1 MMRRIELLPQA
12 HLEQRRQRRV
22 TAGVVIAGLVA
33 LTMLIGYW
41 LVLGMQV
48 ADERNELAQV
58 TARNQQL
65 QAEIDELQRFADM
78 EAELKAKEASL
89 ATVAKGD
96 VDWPGLL
103 TEIAM
108 VLPGEVWLTNL
119 TASAGQTEG
128 ATQVGTE
135 TAPVRVSEEEPFG
148 RIQFQG
154 NSLEMT
160 GVPKWL
166 IRLGTVKEF
175 NALWLN
181 SADKGESTTE
191 GTPEIVTFDSTLE
204 LGDEAASDRFQ
215 EETP

>member
-58 TARNQQL
+58 TARNQEL
-65 QAEIDELQRFADM
+65 QAEIDELQRFAGM
-78 EAELKAKEASL
+78 ETELKTKEASL
-89 ATVAKGD
+89 AKVTKGD

-135 TAPVRVSEEEPFG
+135 TAPVRVSEEDPFG

-181 SADKGESTTE
+181 SADKSEGTE
-191 GTPEIVTFDSTLE
+191 GSPEIVAFDSTLE
-204 LGDEAASDRFQ
+204 LGKEAASDRFQ

>member
-78 EAELKAKEASL
+78 EAELKSKEASL
-89 ATVAKGD
+89 ATVTKGD

-108 VLPGEVWLTNL
+108 VLPSEVWLTNL

-181 SADKGESTTE
+181 SADKSEGTTE
-191 GTPEIVTFDSTLE
+191 GAPDIVTFDSTLE

>member
-1 MMRRIELLPQA
+1 MMRRIELLPQT

-33 LTMLIGYW
+33 LTLLIGYW

-89 ATVAKGD
+89 ATVTKGD

-181 SADKGESTTE
+181 SADKNEGSTE
-191 GTPEIVTFDSTLE
+191 GAPEIVTFDSTLE

>member
-41 LVLGMQV
+41 LVLGMQI

-78 EAELKAKEASL
+78 EAELEAKEASL
-89 ATVAKGD
+89 ATVTKGD

-166 IRLGTVKEF
+166 IRLGTVKQF

-181 SADKGESTTE
+181 SADKGEGTVE
-191 GTPEIVTFDSTLE
+191 GAPDIVTFDSTLE

>member
-65 QAEIDELQRFADM
+65 QAEIDELQRFAEM
-78 EAELKAKEASL
+78 ETELKAKEASL
-89 ATVAKGD
+89 AKVTKGD

-166 IRLGTVKEF
+166 IRLGTVEEF

-181 SADKGESTTE
+181 SADKSEGTE
-191 GTPEIVTFDSTLE
+191 GSPEVVAFDSTLE
-204 LGDEAASDRFQ
+204 LDKEAASDRFQ

>member
-65 QAEIDELQRFADM
+65 QAEIDELQRFAEM
-78 EAELKAKEASL
+78 ETELKAKEASL
-89 ATVAKGD
+89 AKVTKGD

-181 SADKGESTTE
+181 SADKSEGTE
-191 GTPEIVTFDSTLE
+191 GSPEVVAFDSTLE
-204 LGDEAASDRFQ
+204 LDKEAASDRFQ